1 MTHINATFEV
11 VAKPA
16 TGNGDIDGFEVQCS
30 ACVERAAFSS
40 RLMTES
46 HGRAHIA
53 YMQRKETKASSRRPV
68 TPRRMPK
75 W

>member
-16 TGNGDIDGFEVQCS
+16 TGNGDIDGFEVKCS

-53 YMQRKETKASSRRPV
+53 YMQRKEATPVRRK
-68 TPRRMPK
+68 RAR
-75 W
+75 